1 MSGDRLDKKGDSP
14 MRVAFFGMA
23 VLAVVLAWSIPAT
36 AHHSNPLFFDMS
48 KAVTLEGTVV
58 RVEWINP
65 HILLFLQSKNE
76 KGDLETW
83 ILQGASLNNANR
95 QVGLKERLQPGISI
109 AARVWPP
116 RNPLFLND
124 AQTVL
129 PTRPDDARQSSRI
142 VGGGQIKFSN
152 GDVQALGGGPA
163 F

>member
-1 MSGDRLDKKGDSP
+1 M
-14 MRVAFFGMA
+14 FGTT
-23 VLAVVLAWSIPAT
+23 VLAVVVASGIQAT

-48 KAVTLEGTVV
+48 KAITLEGRVA

-83 ILQGASLNNANR
+83 ILQGASVNNANR

-142 VGGGQIKFSN
+142 VGGGQIRFSN
-152 GDVQALGGGPA
+152 GDVLALGGGPT

>member
-1 MSGDRLDKKGDSP
+1 MRRMSGTT
-14 MRVAFFGMA
+14 
-23 VLAVVLAWSIPAT
+23 VLAVVVASGIQAT

-65 HILLFLQSKNE
+65 HVLLFLQSKDENGE
-76 KGDLETW
+76 LETW
-83 ILQGASLNNANR
+83 ILQGASLNNAMR
-95 QVGLKERLQPGISI
+95 QAGLKERLQPGISI

-129 PTRPDDARQSSRI
+129 PTRPDDARQSPRI
-142 VGGGQIKFSN
+142 VGGGQIRFSN
-152 GDVQALGGGPA
+152 GDVLALGGGPT

>member
-1 MSGDRLDKKGDSP
+1 
-14 MRVAFFGMA
+14 MRRMFGTT
-23 VLAVVLAWSIPAT
+23 VLAVVVASGIQAT

-48 KAVTLEGTVV
+48 KAITLEGTVV

-65 HILLFLQSKNE
+65 HVLLFLQSKNE

-142 VGGGQIKFSN
+142 VGGGQIRFSN
-152 GDVQALGGGPA
+152 GDVLAFGGGPA

>member
-1 MSGDRLDKKGDSP
+1 
-14 MRVAFFGMA
+14 MRRMFGTT
-23 VLAVVLAWSIPAT
+23 VLAVVVASGTQAT

-48 KAVTLEGTVV
+48 KAITLEGTVV

-65 HILLFLQSKNE
+65 HVLLFLQSKNE
-76 KGDLETW
+76 KGELETW

-109 AARVWPP
+109 SARVWPP

-142 VGGGQIKFSN
+142 VGGGQIRFSD
-152 GDVQALGGGPA
+152 GDVLAFGGGPT